1 MARNLILLYVATTVG
16 TVLLQLALGAELG
29 PLVQLAGRWTAGGLS
44 ADLALGVGVGVAVV
58 LTLRWAAGHQRWAQ
72 RMDADF
78 REMVAPLE
86 PRDAFGLAAM
96 SALAE
101 ELLFRGLLQP
111 RIGLVA
117 VSLVFGL
124 LHLPNTRSRLPWPI
138 MAVVMGFVF
147 GGLFEWR
154 GNLVVPVTAH
164 FVINY
169 FNLHDLLR
177 PLLPE
182 EA

>member
-1 MARNLILLYVATTVG
+1 MAQNLLLIYVASVG
-16 TVLLQLALGAELG
+16 ATVLLQLALGTSLG
-29 PLVQLAGRWTAGGLS
+29 ALGGPALGQASLAV
-44 ADLALGVGVGVAVV
+44 DLALGLAVGVAAV
-58 LTLRWAAGHQRWAQ
+58 LTSRWLTRSVRWAQ
-72 RMDADF
+72 RLDADF
-78 REMVAPLE
+78 REMLAPLE
-86 PRDAFGLAAM
+86 PKDAFGLALM

-101 ELLFRGLLQP
+101 ELFFRGFLQP

-117 VSLVFGL
+117 VSVAFGL
-124 LHLPNTRSRLPWPI
+124 LHLPNTRSRLPWPV
-138 MAVVMGFVF
+138 MAVAMGFAF

-154 GNLVVPVTAH
+154 GSLVAPAVAH